1 MKGNTINE
9 FINDLYTNGGP
20 EKEFVLGNKYYII
33 QAESKAGDEKTY
45 LRLDEYLYE
54 NDEAGTYLNTFWVE
68 GMNLTE
74 CVEAFEKAQIF
85 DGKTIYEVEK
95 DIEVLFG

>member
-1 MKGNTINE
+1 MKGNTLNE
-9 FINDLYTNGGP
+9 FINDLYHNP
-20 EKEFVLGNKYYII
+20 EKEIIYNGNHYMITGYVDETGELYTLVVYTI
-33 QAESKAGDEKTY
+33 EENSKTLFSFSSKIRY
-45 LRLDEYLYE
+45 
-54 NDEAGTYLNTFWVE
+54 
-68 GMNLTE
+68 E